1 MAIAKMTLVTL
12 TGAVDQ
18 MDAVIERF
26 SRFMDF
32 HHEEPKNPGQN
43 APQETANPYEPLLE
57 QIQRLR
63 LKHSLSADFRPERYR
78 DMPLEQIRGLLRQAE
93 QTLEELSQRRSQ
105 LHDSLDQRRQ
115 SLSFIQHLQKLDVSF
130 DALFSCQYLKIRF
143 GRLPLEGYDQASALQ
158 PAVFF

>member
-78 DMPLEQIRGLLRQAE
+78 DMPLEQIRGCCA
-93 QTLEELSQRRSQ
+93 RRSRPWRSCPSAAASFTTVWISAG
-105 LHDSLDQRRQ
+105 SL
-115 SLSFIQHLQKLDVSF
+115 
-130 DALFSCQYLKIRF
+130 
-143 GRLPLEGYDQASALQ
+143 
-158 PAVFF
+158 